1 MLFVCGHVSLLFT
14 PLIAQILYTI
24 NFLIDV
30 FSYLFILLADCFYA
44 MIFAPLLSTVDGVTI
59 TGTCVQ

>member
-1 MLFVCGHVSLLFT
+1 MLFVCGLVSLLFT
-14 PLIAQILYTI
+14 PLLPQILYTV

-44 MIFAPLLSTVDGVTI
+44 MIFAPRLSTVDGVTI